1 MGCSTRSLEIGNF
14 IVNFGFIFCRLRQ
27 LGYVDGKVNFDIFP
41 PLGNLA
47 AGIFG
52 NCRVSLVI
60 YFNFVEESGILLEIL
75 ISFFKSQGS

>member
-1 MGCSTRSLEIGNF
+1 MGCSTGSLEIGHF

-27 LGYVDGKVNFDIFP
+27 LGYVDGKVNFEVFP

-52 NCRVSLVI
+52 NCRVSLAI
-60 YFNFVEESGILLEIL
+60 YFNFVEVSGILLEIL
-75 ISFFKSQGS
+75 VAFFESQGS